1 MKESLYKTG
10 NVTRRLFGLL
20 LTCVLSLTSGGK
32 LAAQFDVPGMTF
44 DSADSTLTITSSADW
59 SQWNRSGKQQ
69 IVKELQTVIIEEGVT
84 EIPKNAF
91 YFYYD
96 PRFTNLK
103 TVKIPSSVKKIG
115 EYAFSGCESL
125 ASVELSEG
133 LETIEADAFA
143 GYKKLTAIK
152 IPASV
157 KEIQKNAFYNCSE
170 LNSVTFAPNSSLTT
184 IGEQAFESNGLTSIE
199 IPATV
204 TQIGSSA
211 FYSCGSLESVTFAPN
226 SSLTTIGEQA
236 FASSGL
242 TSIEIPATVTQIGS
256 STFSKCYELNS
267 VTFNSTTA
275 LTLGEKVFSYCES
288 LESVTFNSTT
298 APTLRE
304 DAFFECNSL
313 PTINVP
319 KGEINYS
326 YSGGYWSNLEA
337 EGKIV
342 RHHKVIL
349 DTTQANGTYSVTCDN
364 NAVSDSDSLQTGKTL
379 DFTLTPVTGYKGEI
393 TINDVNV
400 SGTSYTLKSADH
412 DVAIKVTFTSGP
424 TIDYYLKNVSLKDTI
439 TIVEQGKDLELTFI
453 ASAGYRLPKDS
464 ISVKKQRD
472 GSTVAFTY
480 NEGKLKVEGVTE
492 KLKITAVG
500 EPIIMYGI
508 TYDLSGVALTD
519 RVETVEKDSA
529 LNVTLTA
536 KDGYRKLIKDSIKV
550 TGAESFSFDAS
561 TGKLSVPAVTQ
572 ALTVKAVAAK
582 MITSVIETDS
592 IVNGDSLGD
601 DSLDKIEVNPSNQT
615 DTAKVVF
622 NNVKTDSLVISSGI
636 ATLSLDAE
644 SQINNLVNEGTLIL
658 LSAENDIENLT
669 IENKGT
675 FMDESGKVREVTG
688 DADLTIEAIADAS
701 TTEGSSVTLIA
712 KASAEQTLTLT
723 FTWQRMENG
732 EWVNVPVS
740 TPTPTLLSTLR
751 AAEEQTNKLTI
762 SANEAGTYDY
772 RCLVKNEVSTVST
785 TLVAYA
791 KVTVSS
797 SYTPSTT
804 YYNVTLP
811 TVEGATTSPA
821 NGLYTVEEWGSFSFT
836 LTLDKEYDQSIPVV
850 TVGDD
855 TIQARESDGMYIIS
869 SITRDITISIKGIVK
884 NTTTG
889 NAEVSDNTVSVWGD
903 GGVLRISSP
912 RQCVAY
918 VISYSGRV
926 LRTIDVR
933 PGEQAETLGS
943 GIYIIRIGKEEF
955 KIKI

>member
-1 MKESLYKTG
+1 
-10 NVTRRLFGLL
+10 
-20 LTCVLSLTSGGK
+20 
-32 LAAQFDVPGMTF
+32 MTF
-44 DSADSTLTITSSADW
+44 NPTDSTLTITSSANW
-59 SQWNRSGKQQ
+59 SQWDASGKQQ
-69 IVKELQTVIIEEGVT
+69 IVKELQTVIIEDGVT
-84 EIPKNAF
+84 EIPNSAF
-91 YFYYD
+91 RYSEH
-96 PRFTNLK
+96 LK

-115 EYAFSGCESL
+115 QYAFSRCYSL

-133 LETIEADAFA
+133 LETIGTDAFT
-143 GYKKLTAIK
+143 GCWELTAIE

-157 KEIQKNAFYNCSE
+157 KEIPTNAFFNCSE

-184 IGEQAFESNGLTSIE
+184 IGEQAFESTGLTSIE

-211 FYSCGSLESVTFAPN
+211 FSSCY
-226 SSLTTIGEQA
+226 
-236 FASSGL
+236 
-242 TSIEIPATVTQIGS
+242 
-256 STFSKCYELNS
+256 KLN
-267 VTFNSTTA
+267 
-275 LTLGEKVFSYCES
+275 
-288 LESVTFNSTT
+288 SVTFNSTT
-298 APTLRE
+298 APTLGE
-304 DAFFECNSL
+304 DAFLRCDSL
-313 PTINVP
+313 ATINVP
-319 KGEINYS
+319 KGEIDYS
-326 YSGGYWSNLEA
+326 YSGGYWSYLEA

-349 DTTQANGTYSVTCDN
+349 DTTPENGTYSVTCDN

-379 DFTLTPVTGYKGEI
+379 DFTLTPTTGYKGEI
-393 TINDVNV
+393 TINDTVKV

-424 TIDYYLKNVSLKDTI
+424 TISYVLINVSLKDTI
-439 TIVEQGKDLELTFI
+439 AIVEQGKDLELTFI
-453 ASAGYRLPKDS
+453 AGAGYRLPKDS
-464 ISVKKQRD
+464 ITVKNARD

-508 TYDLSGVALTD
+508 TYDLSGVALAD
-519 RVETVEKDSA
+519 KVEKVEKDSA

-572 ALTVKAVAAK
+572 ALTVKAVAAQ

-592 IVNGDSLGD
+592 IVNGGSLGD
-601 DSLDKIEVNPSNQT
+601 DPLDKIEVNPSNQT

-622 NNVKTDSLVISSGI
+622 NNVRTDSLVISSGI
-636 ATLSLDAE
+636 ATLSLDEE
-644 SQINNLVNEGTLIL
+644 SRINNLVNEGTLIL

-688 DADLTIEAIADAS
+688 DAALTIEAIADAS

-712 KASAEQTLTLT
+712 KASAEQRLT

-751 AAEEQTNKLTI
+751 AATEQTDKLTI

-797 SYTPSTT
+797 HTPSTT

-889 NAEVSDNTVSVWGD
+889 NAEVSDNTVSVWGN

-926 LRTIDVR
+926 LRTIDIR